1 MRLADEN
8 GKHRDRELDIE
19 KDGMEGPDV
28 EVARPLAEN
37 IRKEVESICTMT
49 PDQFLDP
56 HEHLFVPVQF

>member
-1 MRLADEN
+1 
-8 GKHRDRELDIE
+8 
-19 KDGMEGPDV
+19 MEGPDV

-56 HEHLFVPVQF
+56 HEHLFVPVEFRLVQTTN